1 MTNSLLETLLADP
14 HLLAELEKPQGEHLT
29 ITVDLGVFPGTANAE
44 GKPLPQETIESGWGP
59 LSDCQRWHLPERSI
73 VLRGQSG
80 ADGCDYRLFGALGQG
95 GSAIVYQAHQRAV
108 DREVAVKVLRDEL
121 TESPA
126 ARERFL
132 TEARTVGGLDHPNV
146 IALHELAT
154 NHDGKLFYSMKR
166 IDGTTW
172 AEVLRIESLE
182 NNLGILMRVC
192 DAIRYAHSRGLLHRD
207 IKPENVML
215 GRFGEVLLA
224 DWGLALS
231 VPVQV
236 DANMRQSIGGTPAY
250 MAPELAAGALDSVS
264 TATDVYLLGAV
275 LFHVLTGLPPHHG
288 ENVLDCIRA
297 AAKNKIRP
305 TRVSGALMD
314 VAMRAMATAPSD
326 RYASV
331 EEFQAAILSYQK
343 HQESERMVARA
354 QRYIEQANQGQGYD
368 GFGVAL
374 NLLGEAVELWPDNQA
389 AIETLNRTRVE
400 FAQRAI
406 SLGDFDLA
414 INLLTQA
421 GQGDSELASR
431 VKKRRTQRQ
440 RRIEREARLHLL
452 FTHAPDPVLLTR
464 WPEGDVVE
472 TNEVFLEGFGFQLNQ
487 VLGKTVPE
495 LNLWLEPERR
505 QRFLEELNLHGQI
518 DNFETR
524 FRNSQGG
531 EVHVLISG
539 RVVNLDGESLLVTNL
554 RDITQRKVAETE
566 LRRSQN
572 RLREFTRLAR
582 LGTWELDLQSDRIQW
597 NDELYALIDRQPKQC
612 EPSLE
617 TFLAALVDE
626 DVEPFRQCIERAV
639 KTGQPYEF
647 TVRKKAELGRSR
659 RLLVR
664 GHPITDVSGR
674 VIEIYGTVQEV
685 AALR

>member
-29 ITVDLGVFPGTANAE
+29 ITVDLGVSPGTANAE
-44 GKPLPQETIESGWGP
+44 GTSLLQETIDSGSEP
-59 LSDCQRWHLPERSI
+59 LSDRQRWHLPERSI

-172 AEVLRIESLE
+172 AEVLRVESLE
-182 NNLGILMRVC
+182 NNLGILMRLC

-314 VAMRAMATAPSD
+314 VAMRAMATAPGD

-400 FAQRAI
+400 FAKRAI

-472 TNEVFLEGFGFQLNQ
+472 TNEVFLEGFGFQLSQ

-505 QRFLEELNLHGQI
+505 QRFLEELNLRGQI

-597 NDELYALIDRQPKQC
+597 NDELYALIDRQPKRC
-612 EPSLE
+612 EPNLE
-617 TFLAALVDE
+617 TFLKALVAE

-647 TVRKKAELGRSR
+647 TVRTNAKLGRGR

-674 VIEIYGTVQEV
+674 VTEIYGTVQEV